1 MTQLASMRLH
11 FLHVPLEHP
20 WEDHAFRT
28 RIFRGNSSPPPPTIK
43 QVLRL
48 LALVRGSHLPACPP
62 RTEGSE
68 TREMCLP
75 AHFPLAR
82 CVIAGF
88 SEPEAEPGSPEEAC
102 SCAFTQ
108 LLNLILKNEN
118 HSLKCQL
125 CSPVWGLAP
134 GKTLVESRTVLHH
147 RHSGSGILK
156 CRFIWR
162 LHIKHVCAVPTCLR
176 YLGKTGISSGE
187 QNVLF
192 ILRALSMGSS

>member
-1 MTQLASMRLH
+1 MS
-11 FLHVPLEHP
+11 
-20 WEDHAFRT
+20 
-28 RIFRGNSSPPPPTIK
+28 
-43 QVLRL
+43 
-48 LALVRGSHLPACPP
+48 AC
-62 RTEGSE
+62 S
-68 TREMCLP
+68 
-75 AHFPLAR
+75 FPAR

-147 RHSGSGILK
+147 RHSGSGVLK
-156 CRFIWR
+156 CRLIRR
-162 LHIKHVCAVPTCLR
+162 LHIKHVCATPTCLR

-187 QNVLF
+187 RACSLF
-192 ILRALSMGSS
+192 FARFSEDLASRAGVESTTRTQTEVKGQRLKVFPLVSHPSLVGSESGESVKKEPEAKSNQWSLVALLISDACYGWSMA